1 MLEQENYQA
10 SSKKLNKDINMQ
22 ILAKL
27 LLLGFTTITLAAS
40 IDSGTIFVNAS
51 NRELSDAEY
60 QKISDDYAAKREKER
75 RNVEVTYTKDK
86 LKTGVV
92 YHYTVKNLGSEGISD
107 FSIGDSD
114 YKTYPDAEGCEVPTD
129 DITKIKVHK
138 ATWTS
143 HLERQ
148 EENENECLVVDSPK
162 RDQVIEQNQSLMVSI
177 YLKKDNPAFT
187 QFHWMWLSGWSGE
200 LSGIVKKAK

>member
-1 MLEQENYQA
+1 
-10 SSKKLNKDINMQ
+10 MQ

-75 RNVEVTYTKDK
+75 LNVEVTYTKDI

-92 YHYTVKNLGSEGISD
+92 YHYTVKNLGLEGIKN

-114 YKTYPDAEGCEVPTD
+114 YKLYPDAEGCEVPTD

-138 ATWTS
+138 ANWTG
-143 HLERQ
+143 HLEPQ
-148 EENENECLVVDSPK
+148 EENENECLVLSSPK
-162 RDQVIEQNQSLMVSI
+162 RDQVIEQSQSLMVSI

-187 QFHWMWLSGWSGE
+187 KFHWLLGYVGTGE